1 MATLSRRAAHSR
13 VALVALAPPSR
24 CARRTAH
31 GRRRYR
37 VADDG
42 EANGDAVDVVDVD
55 DDDENIVRGEE
66 WRHTSARDDEMAVTR
81 GARIACAW
89 RGAGT
94 GGDDG
99 GGGGSAMAATSSSSA
114 LTGAAAPQVRE
125 FIQLRKHLSEE
136 LNVCASK
143 KVSHAMTITIMRR
156 TIPEGA
162 LVSALSEEDA
172 KTPEE
177 FVLVEFKNPDTR
189 CVVCRGRR
197 RGRSTGDGASD
208 SGTKGTLTLLSS
220 DQREVTEFMASSG
233 VRFHRAAHR
242 FVVAGDAFTAGDFI
256 VRPCRVESGSGAYV
270 GTVLDLTYRGSD
282 DASVAARALEE
293 YAAYASASAN
303 EAGVGEGAFTVVDLR
318 TSCPLDV
325 YRAPAGELQL
335 AISYVDALKVL
346 RSRIA

>member
-99 GGGGSAMAATSSSSA
+99 GGGGSAMAATSSSA

>member
-1 MATLSRRAAHSR
+1 VATLSRRAAHSR

-99 GGGGSAMAATSSSSA
+99 GGGGSAMAATSSSA

-303 EAGVGEGAFTVVDLR
+303 KAGVGEGAFTVVDLR

>member
-99 GGGGSAMAATSSSSA
+99 GGGGSAMAATSSSA

-293 YAAYASASAN
+293 YAAYASSSAN

>member
-99 GGGGSAMAATSSSSA
+99 GGGGSAMAATSSSA

-303 EAGVGEGAFTVVDLR
+303 KAGVGEGAFTVVDLR

>member
-1 MATLSRRAAHSR
+1 
-13 VALVALAPPSR
+13 
-24 CARRTAH
+24 
-31 GRRRYR
+31 
-37 VADDG
+37 
-42 EANGDAVDVVDVD
+42 
-55 DDDENIVRGEE
+55 
-66 WRHTSARDDEMAVTR
+66 
-81 GARIACAW
+81 
-89 RGAGT
+89 
-94 GGDDG
+94 
-99 GGGGSAMAATSSSSA
+99 MAATSSSA

>member
-31 GRRRYR
+31 GRRRHR

-42 EANGDAVDVVDVD
+42 EANGDAVDVD

-99 GGGGSAMAATSSSSA
+99 GGGGGAMAATSSA
-114 LTGAAAPQVRE
+114 AMTGAAAPQVRE

-242 FVVAGDAFTAGDFI
+242 FVVAGDAFAAGDFI
-256 VRPCRVESGSGAYV
+256 LRPCRVESGSGAYV